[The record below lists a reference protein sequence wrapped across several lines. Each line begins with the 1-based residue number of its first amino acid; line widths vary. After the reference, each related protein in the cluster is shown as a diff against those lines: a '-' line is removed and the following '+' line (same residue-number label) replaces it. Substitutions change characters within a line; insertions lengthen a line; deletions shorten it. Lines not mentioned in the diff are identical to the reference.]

1 MHARIV
7 LALVQKDLRDAI
19 RDGRVLF
26 GLLLPLGLGLLY
38 NVVMP
43 EQARQT
49 VTIAIASPDQSALPA
64 ALRSAVS
71 SAVELKILPARDAD
85 QVRQLVIRKTAA
97 AGLVIPAGFDAA
109 IAAGQMPSLTVVRPA
124 GSQGVT
130 GDYLSSSLDAV
141 LRRLAGQHPP
151 AVVQAETAGGDAH
164 SFVAVVTQLG
174 IRKYLV
180 LATLVMLVAMIAI
193 YVMPVLLTEEAEKKT
208 LNAVMMVGSRADVV
222 AGKALVGI
230 VYIAVGVPLL
240 LLLTGLGPANPVLFV
255 AAVAGI
261 SVTLL
266 GFGLLLGALVRNM
279 NQLNTWSS
287 VPLMVLIMP
296 LTLVVLDLP
305 SWAQWLLSASPGN
318 QALQLLIDSLSGT
331 PLFGGWWLSFA
342 VIGAWAVAGYALLL
356 RTLARRE
363 G

>member
-1 MHARIV
+1 MHPRIV

-43 EQARQT
+43 EQTRQT
-49 VTIAIASPDQSALPA
+49 VTIAVSSPDQSALPA

-71 SAVELKILPARDAD
+71 SAVELEIMPARDAE

-97 AGLVIPAGFDAA
+97 GGLVIPAGFDAA
-109 IAAGQMPSLTVVRPA
+109 VAAGETPSLTLVRPA
-124 GSQGVT
+124 GSQGIT
-130 GDYLSSSLDAV
+130 ADYMSSSLDAV
-141 LRRLAGQHPP
+141 LRQLAGQHPP
-151 AVVQAETAGGDAH
+151 AVIQAETAGGDAS
-164 SFVAVVTQLG
+164 SFLAVVNEFG
-174 IRKYLV
+174 IRRYMV
-180 LATLVMLVAMIAI
+180 LGTLVMLVAMIAI

-222 AGKALVGI
+222 AGKALVGF
-230 VYIAVGVPLL
+230 VYIAVAVPLL
-240 LLLTGLGPANPVLFV
+240 LLLTRLTPANPALFV
-255 AAVAGI
+255 ATVAAI

-266 GFGLLLGALVRNM
+266 GFGLLLGGLVRNM
-279 NQLNTWSS
+279 NELNTWSS

-296 LTLVVLDLP
+296 LFLGVLDLP
-305 SWAQWLLSASPGN
+305 SWAHWLLSASPGN
-318 QALQLLIDSLSGT
+318 QALQLLIDSVSGSQ
-331 PLFGGWWLSFA
+331 LFGGWWLSFA
-342 VIGAWAVAGYALLL
+342 VMGAWAVAGYALLL